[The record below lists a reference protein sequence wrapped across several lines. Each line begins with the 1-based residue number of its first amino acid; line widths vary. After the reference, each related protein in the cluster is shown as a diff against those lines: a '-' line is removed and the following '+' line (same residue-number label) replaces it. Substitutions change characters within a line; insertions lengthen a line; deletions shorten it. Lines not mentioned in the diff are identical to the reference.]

1 MKTLS
6 ILGYVI
12 GSILLIVSCFI
23 SGVIAMWILDILAV
37 IFLIAGCV
45 FQYYANKIRKERENQ
60 YTNINQI

>member
-23 SGVIAMWILDILAV
+23 SGVTAMWILDILAV